1 MDEKME
7 ISRDVIIETSKPRVR
22 VRENVRHVV
31 DLEKRGK
38 SKINEILAVGRLKVN
53 PYQYVE
59 PKNYPEWERGVV
71 RNLMSL
77 PDFLNFSNVSYLF
90 PVGLEDLQKTFKI
103 FEERNWNKRFKKDLT
118 YTKQQYLNCLR
129 KIKEKWL
136 VERVNMW
143 EKYLK
148 VGVDRNEDGETCRT
162 AVKIRGSP
170 VETEVKKMFLHYVNR
185 EQKFTNAFFKSL
197 AEKIERQEVSKIKIE
212 LDLESLPLE
221 GKIVIEHKNF
231 LKEPSDDSTVSG
243 DDNFD
248 FLVSKNLFSTSRCD
262 VVGNVDN
269 GVDKTSESLRKLKV
283 VERTEIVGK
292 GVKNAKLVHRLQ
304 NHLSTPENVEIR
316 ELLQIS
322 EEDIY
327 YKCLIGQKE
336 ALKKLKASVG
346 RFANAKYDSAKLLG
360 FLNETEKLVQM
371 TEKSFDEKH
380 VKFADDNGSINES
393 EA

>member
-380 VKFADDNGSINES
+380 VKFADDNGSINEC

>member
-7 ISRDVIIETSKPRVR
+7 ISGDVIIGTKPRIR

-38 SKINEILAVGRLKVN
+38 SKVNEILAVGRLKVN
-53 PYQYVE
+53 PYPYVE
-59 PKNYPEWERGVV
+59 PKNYSEGERGVV
-71 RNLMSL
+71 ENLLSL
-77 PDFLNFSNVSYLF
+77 PDFFNFSNTSHNF
-90 PVGLEDLQKTFKI
+90 PTGLEDLQKTFKI
-103 FEERNWNKRFKKDLT
+103 FEEKNWNKRFKSDLT

-129 KIKEKWL
+129 KIRDKWL
-136 VERVNMW
+136 VEMVNGW
-143 EKYLK
+143 EKYLR
-148 VGVDRNEDGETCRT
+148 VGVDRNEEGETCRT
-162 AVKIRGSP
+162 AVEIRGSP
-170 VETEVKKMFLHYVNR
+170 VETEVKKMFVHYAKR
-185 EQKFTNAFFKSL
+185 EQNFTNVFFKSL

-212 LDLESLPLE
+212 LDLEPLPLE

-231 LKEPSDDSTVSG
+231 SREPSDDTTTLG
-243 DDNFD
+243 DDGFD
-248 FLVSKNLFSTSRCD
+248 FLVSNNLFSTSRCHTAS
-262 VVGNVDN
+262 NVDN

-283 VERTEIVGK
+283 DERTESVGK
-292 GVKNAKLVHRLQ
+292 GAKNAKLVHRLQ
-304 NHLSTPENVEIR
+304 SYLNLQENVEIR

-371 TEKSFDEKH
+371 TEKSFDEKR
-380 VKFADDNGSINES
+380 VKFVDSNGSINES

>member
-380 VKFADDNGSINES
+380 VKFVDDQ
-393 EA
+393 